1 MQGSELPLLSN
12 WQNFYMLMGTA
23 AATLTGLMFVATT
36 LFAGLDT
43 HESIANAGISAY
55 NTPTVVHFC
64 VVLLLA
70 GILSAP
76 WQTFLTISFLLGA
89 FGLGMVFYQLVI
101 MRRMWRMPHYQS
113 TLEDWLWYIALP
125 LLAHILL
132 VVAAIMLLKNP
143 ALALYIV
150 SLAMIMLLI
159 VGIRNSWDNVT
170 FLAVRR
176 SQPENKRREKG
187 SSSSGK
193 QDVPNKKMIK

>member
-1 MQGSELPLLSN
+1 MQGSELSLLSN
-12 WQNFYMLMGTA
+12 WQNFYMIMGTA

-64 VVLLLA
+64 AVLLLA
-70 GILSAP
+70 GVLSAP
-76 WQTFLTISFLLGA
+76 WQEFSSVRLLLGL
-89 FGLGMVFYQLVI
+89 FGVGMVFYQLII

-125 LLAHILL
+125 LLAHVLL
-132 VVAAIMLLKNP
+132 IISAFMLSNNP
-143 ALALYIV
+143 TLALYIV
-150 SLAMIMLLI
+150 GLAMILLLL

-170 FLAVRR
+170 FLAVKRAK
-176 SQPENKRREKG
+176 PEDTRKEKRRNG
-187 SSSSGK
+187 SGNRENRKS
-193 QDVPNKKMIK
+193 Q